1 MSKQNCT
8 IKQNNI
14 TSEKLDDKFENVENI
29 VLSVFKLLREY
40 DRLMEMAETEMEKI
54 GGEKLDD

>member
-1 MSKQNCT
+1 MSKQNYT

-40 DRLMEMAETEMEKI
+40 DRLMETAEMEMEKI

>member
-1 MSKQNCT
+1 MSKQNYT
-8 IKQNNI
+8 ITQNNI

-29 VLSVFKLLREY
+29 VLSVFKLLSEY
-40 DRLMEMAETEMEKI
+40 DKLMEMAEIEMEKI